1 MSRTKKIVDQINDD
15 MASKEIPWQVIDLPE
30 SEEAYK
36 RTMPNSHSDELP
48 ATSIYQALSDFQQ
61 EMPIM
66 GQNAQ
71 GYGYKYVD
79 LAEITRVI
87 TPLLRKHGLGYTQP
101 LCDDGVIKTILFH
114 YPTGQTIESRVQMP
128 MGVQLKGMNDFQV
141 YGNAISYFRR
151 YSLSS
156 ILGLVSDKDL
166 DASGEQLKPEAPAKD
181 AGRPWTKNYKK
192 TLTNKQV
199 SDAIILIEQGE
210 FTKDKLTTKYAL
222 TEEQLAL
229 IKHL

>member
-1 MSRTKKIVDQINDD
+1 MSRTKKQVEAIQQEEQANI
-15 MASKEIPWQVIDLPE
+15 EWQVIDIPP
-30 SEEAYK
+30 SPEAYYGD
-36 RTMPNSHSDELP
+36 REYSDDLP
-48 ATSIYQALSDFQQ
+48 ITSIYKALSDFQQ
-61 EMPIM
+61 DMPIM

-101 LCDDGVIKTILFH
+101 LCDDGAIKTILFH
-114 YPTGQTIESRVQMP
+114 YPTGQTIESKVQMP

-166 DASGEQLKPEAPAKD
+166 DASGEQLKPENPQSNS
-181 AGRPWTKNYKK
+181 GRPWAKDYKK
-192 TLTNKQV
+192 SLSNAEV
-199 SDAIILIEQGE
+199 SEAIKMIQQGE
-210 FTKDKLTTKYAL
+210 FSYAKLTAKYNL
-222 TEEQLAL
+222 TAEQIAM
-229 IKHL
+229 IEHLKK

>member
-1 MSRTKKIVDQINDD
+1 MSRTKEKLDAIESEQIQWNVV
-15 MASKEIPWQVIDLPE
+15 EIPAPYHPNPQ
-30 SEEAYK
+30 SEFED
-36 RTMPNSHSDELP
+36 PIP
-48 ATSIYQALSDFQQ
+48 ITSIWKALSDFQQ

-79 LAEITRVI
+79 LAEITRMI

-101 LCDDGVIKTILFH
+101 LCDRGIIKTILFH
-114 YPTGQTIESRVQMP
+114 YPTGQTIESNVQMP

-166 DASGEQLKPEAPAKD
+166 DASGEQLKPENPQTNG
-181 AGRPWTKNYKK
+181 GRPWAKDYKK
-192 TLTNKQV
+192 SLTNEEV
-199 SDAIILIEQGE
+199 SKAITKIQNGDGTKARLIA
-210 FTKDKLTTKYAL
+210 KYNLTA
-222 TEEQLAL
+222 EQLAMVQ
-229 IKHL
+229 HLD